1 MAEKDITEKNLEVLN
16 DVFADIVNVLLFK
29 GEQVINE
36 KDLETDTTKSMFK
49 ADGKIHEQERDVS
62 KFWKNGEIRIS
73 ILGIENQTAQDSD
86 MPLRV
91 ISYDGASYKQQLLDK
106 NQKKRYPVA
115 TLVLYFGT
123 EEKWS
128 KAKHLYDCF
137 QIPEKLKPFVN
148 DYKIN
153 VFNIAFL
160 SPKTISMFKS
170 DFKIIAEYFRAK
182 RLNQKYKGSQ
192 EKLKH
197 ANETLKMF
205 SALTGDNSFEK
216 VYNEV
221 NSKKGGITMCD
232 VVERIRNDGITEG
245 INKGILEGR
254 IEGRT
259 EEQERIIMN
268 LIESNAG
275 TIEQIAAWVKL
286 PVKEVQ
292 KIARKVPVNA

>member
-1 MAEKDITEKNLEVLN
+1 MAEKDITEKNLEALN

-36 KDLETDTTKSMFK
+36 KDLEADTTKSMFK

-91 ISYDGASYKQQLLDK
+91 ISYDGASYKQQLLDT

-137 QIPEKLKPFVN
+137 EVPEKLKSFVN

-170 DFKIIAEYFRAK
+170 DFKIVAEYFRTR
-182 RLNQKYKGSQ
+182 RLNQKYKGSK

-205 SALTGDNSFEK
+205 SALTGDDSFEK
-216 VYNEV
+216 VYNEG
-221 NSKKGGITMCD
+221 NFKKGGITMCD
-232 VVERIRNDGITEG
+232 VVERIRNDGRT
-245 INKGILEGR
+245 EGR

>member
-1 MAEKDITEKNLEVLN
+1 MAEKDITEKNLEALN

-36 KDLETDTTKSMFK
+36 KDLEADTTKSMFK

-137 QIPEKLKPFVN
+137 EVPEKLKPFVN

-160 SPKTISMFKS
+160 SPKTIAMFKS
-170 DFKIIAEYFRAK
+170 DFKIIAEYFKAK
-182 RLNQKYKGSQ
+182 RLNQKYKGSK

-205 SALTGDNSFEK
+205 SALTGDDSFEK
-216 VYNEV
+216 VYNEG
-221 NSKKGGITMCD
+221 SFKKGGITMCD
-232 VVERIRNDGITEG
+232 VVERIRNDGRT
-245 INKGILEGR
+245 
-254 IEGRT
+254 EGRT

-292 KIARKVPVNA
+292 NIARKVPVNS

>member
-1 MAEKDITEKNLEVLN
+1 
-16 DVFADIVNVLLFK
+16 
-29 GEQVINE
+29 
-36 KDLETDTTKSMFK
+36 MFK

-73 ILGIENQTAQDSD
+73 ILGIENQTVQNSD

-91 ISYDGASYKQQLLDK
+91 ISYDGASYKQQLLDNK

-123 EEKWS
+123 EEKWA

-137 QIPEKLKPFVN
+137 EVPEKLKPFVN

-160 SPKTISMFKS
+160 SPKTIAMFKS

-182 RLNQKYKGSQ
+182 RLNQKYKGSK

-205 SALTGDNSFEK
+205 SALTGDDSFEK
-216 VYNEV
+216 VYNEG
-221 NSKKGGITMCD
+221 NFKKGGITMCD
-232 VVERIRNDGITEG
+232 VVERIRND
-245 INKGILEGR
+245 
-254 IEGRT
+254 GRT

>member
-1 MAEKDITEKNLEVLN
+1 MAEKDITEKNLEALN

-36 KDLETDTTKSMFK
+36 KDLEADTTKSMFK

-91 ISYDGASYKQQLLDK
+91 ISYDGASYKQQLLDT

-137 QIPEKLKPFVN
+137 EVPEKLKPFVN

-160 SPKTISMFKS
+160 SPKTIAMFKS

-182 RLNQKYKGSQ
+182 RLNQKYKGSK

-205 SALTGDNSFEK
+205 SALTGDDSFEK
-216 VYNEV
+216 VYNEG
-221 NSKKGGITMCD
+221 NFKKGGITMCD
-232 VVERIRNDGITEG
+232 VVERIRDEGITAG
-245 INKGILEGR
+245 INKGIA
-254 IEGRT
+254 
-259 EEQERIIMN
+259 EEKERIIMN

-292 KIARKVPVNA
+292 KIAKKVPVNA

>member
-1 MAEKDITEKNLEVLN
+1 MAEKDITEKNLEALN
-16 DVFADIVNVLLFK
+16 DVFADIVNVLFFK

-36 KDLETDTTKSMFK
+36 KDLEADTTKSMFK

-91 ISYDGASYKQQLLDK
+91 ISYDGASYKQQLLDT

-137 QIPEKLKPFVN
+137 EVPEKLKSFVN

-160 SPKTISMFKS
+160 SSKTIAMFKS

-182 RLNQKYKGSQ
+182 RLNQKYKGSK

-205 SALTGDNSFEK
+205 SALTGDDSFEK
-216 VYNEV
+216 VYNEG
-221 NSKKGGITMCD
+221 NFKKGGITMCD
-232 VVERIRNDGITEG
+232 VVERIRDEGITAG
-245 INKGILEGR
+245 INKGIA
-254 IEGRT
+254 
-259 EEQERIIMN
+259 EEKERIIMN

-292 KIARKVPVNA
+292 KIAKKVPVNA

>member
-1 MAEKDITEKNLEVLN
+1 MAEKDITEKNLEALN

-36 KDLETDTTKSMFK
+36 KDLEADTTKSMFK

-160 SPKTISMFKS
+160 SPKTIAMFKS
-170 DFKIIAEYFRAK
+170 DFKIITEYFRAK
-182 RLNQKYKGSQ
+182 RLNQKYKGSK

-216 VYNEV
+216 VYNEG

-232 VVERIRNDGITEG
+232 VVERIRNDGRT
-245 INKGILEGR
+245 EGR
-254 IEGRT
+254 IEGIT
-259 EEQERIIMN
+259 EGQERVIMN

>member
-1 MAEKDITEKNLEVLN
+1 MAEKDITEKNLEALN

-36 KDLETDTTKSMFK
+36 KDLEADTTKSMFK

-91 ISYDGASYKQQLLDK
+91 ISYDGASYKQQLLDNK

-123 EEKWS
+123 EKKWS

-137 QIPEKLKPFVN
+137 EVPEKLKPFVN

-160 SPKTISMFKS
+160 SSNTISMFKS

-182 RLNQKYKGSQ
+182 RLNQKYIGSK

-205 SALTGDNSFEK
+205 SALTGDDSFEK
-216 VYNEV
+216 VYNED
-221 NSKKGGITMCD
+221 NFKKGGITMCD
-232 VVERIRNDGITEG
+232 VVERIRNDGRT
-245 INKGILEGR
+245 
-254 IEGRT
+254 EGRT

>member
-1 MAEKDITEKNLEVLN
+1 MAEKDITEKNLEALN

-36 KDLETDTTKSMFK
+36 KDLEADTTKSMFK

-106 NQKKRYPVA
+106 KEKKRYPVA

-137 QIPEKLKPFVN
+137 EVPEKLKPFVN

-160 SPKTISMFKS
+160 SPKTIAMFKS

-216 VYNEV
+216 VYNED

-232 VVERIRNDGITEG
+232 VVERIRNDGRTEG
-245 INKGILEGR
+245 
-254 IEGRT
+254 
-259 EEQERIIMN
+259 QERIIMN

-286 PVKEVQ
+286 PVKEVK
-292 KIARKVPVNA
+292 KIARKIPVNA

>member
-1 MAEKDITEKNLEVLN
+1 MAEKDITEKNLEALN

-36 KDLETDTTKSMFK
+36 KDLEADTTKSMFK

-137 QIPEKLKPFVN
+137 EIPEKLKPFVN

-182 RLNQKYKGSQ
+182 RLNQKYKGSK

-216 VYNEV
+216 VYNES

-232 VVERIRNDGITEG
+232 VVKRIRDD
-245 INKGILEGR
+245 GR

-292 KIARKVPVNA
+292 KIAKKVPVNA

>member
-1 MAEKDITEKNLEVLN
+1 MAEKDITEKNLEALN

-36 KDLETDTTKSMFK
+36 KDLEADTTKSMFK

-128 KAKHLYDCF
+128 KAKNLYDCF

-160 SPKTISMFKS
+160 SQKTIAMFKS

-182 RLNQKYKGSQ
+182 RLNQKYKGSK

-245 INKGILEGR
+245 
-254 IEGRT
+254 
-259 EEQERIIMN
+259 QERIIMN

-292 KIARKVPVNA
+292 KIAKTVPVNA

>member
-1 MAEKDITEKNLEVLN
+1 MAEKDITEKNLEALN

-36 KDLETDTTKSMFK
+36 KDLEADTTKSMFK

-128 KAKHLYDCF
+128 KAKNLYDCF

-160 SPKTISMFKS
+160 SPKTIAMFKS

-182 RLNQKYKGSQ
+182 RLNQKYKGSK

-216 VYNEV
+216 VYNEG

-232 VVERIRNDGITEG
+232 VVERIRNDGRTEG
-245 INKGILEGR
+245 
-254 IEGRT
+254 
-259 EEQERIIMN
+259 QERIIMN

>member
-137 QIPEKLKPFVN
+137 EIPEKLKPFVN

-160 SPKTISMFKS
+160 SPKTIAMFKS

-182 RLNQKYKGSQ
+182 RLNQKYKGSK

-216 VYNEV
+216 VYNEG

-245 INKGILEGR
+245 
-254 IEGRT
+254 
-259 EEQERIIMN
+259 QERIIMN

-292 KIARKVPVNA
+292 KIAKKVPVNA